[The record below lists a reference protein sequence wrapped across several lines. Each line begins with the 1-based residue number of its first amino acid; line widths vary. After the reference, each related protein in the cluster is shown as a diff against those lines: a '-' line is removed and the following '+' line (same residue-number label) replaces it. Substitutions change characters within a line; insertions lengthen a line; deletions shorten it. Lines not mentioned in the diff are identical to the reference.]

1 MNRITALVGNWSRNH
16 EIDEFN
22 EWPKNADTLGNSE
35 LACGY
40 GQLVDTGSPAS
51 VHSSAVCNEHR
62 SGTSAGRTSRQA
74 APLPADGEER
84 EDHVDAW
91 KPRTAL
97 GEPGCWRGNYMSEC
111 ADTTREN
118 APKTQHKGQARTT
131 AVLAGAALLAPLG
144 LLAASG
150 NAAAADSGVWD
161 RIAQCESGGNWHIN
175 TGNSY
180 YGGLQFSAG
189 TWRAYGGSAYAATA
203 DQASRSAQIAVAT
216 KVQHAQ
222 GWGAWPVCS
231 VRAGASGS
239 APAASSGT
247 VSEKSTTKTRKS
259 TEKATPSKPAKTPAR
274 GTNNASRGTSRGDY
288 TVREGDT
295 LSAIAAQHGT
305 TWRKVYAANK
315 SVIGA
320 DPDLIVPGQQLD
332 L

>member
-1 MNRITALVGNWSRNH
+1 
-16 EIDEFN
+16 
-22 EWPKNADTLGNSE
+22 
-35 LACGY
+35 
-40 GQLVDTGSPAS
+40 
-51 VHSSAVCNEHR
+51 
-62 SGTSAGRTSRQA
+62 
-74 APLPADGEER
+74 
-84 EDHVDAW
+84 
-91 KPRTAL
+91 
-97 GEPGCWRGNYMSEC
+97 MSEC

-118 APKTQHKGQARTT
+118 AHKSPMGQARTT

-175 TGNSY
+175 TGNGY

-203 DQASRSAQIAVAT
+203 DQASKSAQITVAS
-216 KVQHAQ
+216 KVQRAQ

-239 APAASSGT
+239 APVGSSGT
-247 VSEKSTTKTRKS
+247 VSEKSTRTKKS
-259 TEKATPSKPAKTPAR
+259 TTESTSESTTKKSTKKATPSKPAKTPAR

-295 LSAIAAQHGT
+295 LSGIAAQHGT

-315 SVIGA
+315 AVIGG

>member
-1 MNRITALVGNWSRNH
+1 
-16 EIDEFN
+16 
-22 EWPKNADTLGNSE
+22 
-35 LACGY
+35 
-40 GQLVDTGSPAS
+40 
-51 VHSSAVCNEHR
+51 
-62 SGTSAGRTSRQA
+62 
-74 APLPADGEER
+74 
-84 EDHVDAW
+84 
-91 KPRTAL
+91 
-97 GEPGCWRGNYMSEC
+97 MSEC

-118 APKTQHKGQARTT
+118 APKTHKGQARTT

-175 TGNSY
+175 TGNGY

-203 DQASRSAQIAVAT
+203 DQASKSAQIAVAG
-216 KVQHAQ
+216 KVQRAQ
-222 GWGAWPVCS
+222 GWNAWPVCS
-231 VRAGASGS
+231 ARAGASGS

-247 VSEKSTTKTRKS
+247 VSEKSTKKS
-259 TEKATPSKPAKTPAR
+259 TTESTSESTKKKSTKKATPSKPATTPAR

-315 SVIGA
+315 AVIGG